1 MLGQNEKL
9 GRLVHDV
16 RHELG
21 VDGLADSFPALDL
34 DRVGLLDAVEHVL
47 VPRRAVLGVLGV
59 LVEDGVVVALGS
71 NTPELTNLKKLEVRK
86 QKKKNKKHT
95 MRSIKVSSSIGG
107 TSDIFISFFKEGS
120 IRSCHKVI
128 KLMKIS
134 EPKGSSSEARNG
146 MSCGSNTWSQGHLA

>member
-1 MLGQNEKL
+1 MGKIKKL

-47 VPRRAVLGVLGV
+47 VPRRTVLGVLGV

-71 NTPELTNLKKLEVRK
+71 NTPELPNLKQLEVRK

-95 MRSIKVSSSIGG
+95 IRSIKVSSSIGG
-107 TSDIFISFFKEGS
+107 TSDIFISLHW
-120 IRSCHKVI
+120 RCW
-128 KLMKIS
+128 
-134 EPKGSSSEARNG
+134 SSTDMIARPRPTAPMRTVGQREAALVVLRK
-146 MSCGSNTWSQGHLA
+146 CTRRFP